1 MQMQVVA
8 LTVMI
13 VLLNP
18 LPKLTRLMYKL
29 CRFLLCLPNIEP
41 LDVA

>member
-18 LPKLTRLMYKL
+18 LPKLRLLIYKL
-29 CRFLLCLPNIEP
+29 CRFLLCLQNIYT
-41 LDVA
+41 LDVE